1 MGEATSQIEQHIQE
15 TRGELGGNINELQQ
29 KVKDAVNWRLY
40 VQRRPWQMLALA
52 FGAGMLT
59 SFVTSI
65 SRSQRTGALNG
76 KSSQMWNNIKAAAS
90 TAVIESA
97 KEFAK
102 EILPDFRAE
111 YRMKESAIRSSMPT
125 QEPGCQRFHSEGI

>member
-1 MGEATSQIEQHIQE
+1 MGEATSQIEEHIQK
-15 TRGELGGNINELQQ
+15 TRDELGGNINELQQ

-40 VQRRPWQMLALA
+40 VERRPWQMLALA

-65 SRSQRTGALNG
+65 SRSQQTGALNA
-76 KSSQMWNNIKAAAS
+76 KSSQMWNNIKVAAS

-97 KEFAK
+97 KG
-102 EILPDFRAE
+102 ICRRD
-111 YRMKESAIRSSMPT
+111 SSTLQGRIP
-125 QEPGCQRFHSEGI
+125 